1 MGHSRPLF
9 LYFCL
14 NNTVNSKQ
22 KNVRCNNSLPMTRF
36 EPRTS
41 APKQQT
47 FTLPPN
53 KKRSAT
59 LARCKI
65 ISFWQKNC
73 QNCNLL
79 KENVFSL
86 LGSFPS
92 KTFLAAASE
101 IAINNCV
108 DTKAGRCGET
118 SKTGLTTSVVD
129 VIKLFLEAIKIS
141 QKLWNWK
148 KFVLMS
154 EPAL

>member
-1 MGHSRPLF
+1 MFDVIIVCQWLDSNHGP
-9 LYFCL
+9 
-14 NNTVNSKQ
+14 
-22 KNVRCNNSLPMTRF
+22 
-36 EPRTS
+36 
-41 APKQQT
+41 
-47 FTLPPN
+47 LPPN
-53 KKRSAT
+53 NKLLPSPQIKKGVQHWPVAKSF
-59 LARCKI
+59 L
-65 ISFWQKNC
+65 FWQKNC